1 MIKRWKH
8 FILLLFL
15 ITLIASA
22 SVCIEAATPASKKL
36 NARGTNT
43 AYDIT
48 GDGKKDKIQFSH
60 QGVGYGYNRMTIKVN
75 GKTAFTQK
83 SNWAYYDVHAY
94 HLTLKNGKKY
104 ILYFS
109 NGEHEIGDICGLLRW
124 KNGKLTEEVNFGKL
138 NNAGHYPG
146 HFFSVKKF
154 KLTNN
159 QVRVWME
166 GSSSGLA
173 RFKVYAD
180 AAFSG
185 STMKLKATNIRFDNI
200 KNWGSGYACGNTW
213 YTTKKRLQ
221 GYKSYSGTAKS
232 FVISGG
238 TQVTLVKYYP
248 SKKYNR
254 ILVKLKNGKTAWIND
269 TFSGDCLFNELYYWA

>member
-1 MIKRWKH
+1 MKKHWKQI
-8 FILLLFL
+8 ILSLFL
-15 ITLIASA
+15 IILVTSASA
-22 SVCIEAATPASKKL
+22 CIEAATPEFKKL

-75 GKTAFTQK
+75 GKTAFTKK
-83 SNWAYYDVHAY
+83 SSWAYYEVHAY

-138 NNAGHYPG
+138 NNAGHYPRN
-146 HFFSVKKF
+146 FFSVKKF

-166 GSSSGLA
+166 GSSIGLA

-180 AAFSG
+180 AAYSG
-185 STMKLKATNIRFDNI
+185 SAMKLKAANIRFDNI

-213 YTTKKRLQ
+213 YTAKKRLQ

-238 TQVTLVKYYP
+238 TRVMLLKYYP

-254 ILVKLKNGKTAWIND
+254 LLVKLKNGKTAWVND
-269 TFSGDCLFNELYYWA
+269 TLSGDCLFNELYYWA